1 MISGAVA
8 WEADKTMTHSGT
20 DNALYRETLLR
31 YYEEEVMGEAYFLGL
46 AGHFS
51 GSDERRK
58 LVLLAEVER
67 RAAEAVRPL
76 LDKYGLVPR
85 DESVLEP
92 LGQADVEPH
101 RRYSWAQLMAYMA
114 ARYPA
119 YLDEFAAL
127 ERLAPEADLATLR
140 LLTDHEV
147 AAIDFAN
154 KEVAGDPDSLAPI
167 REFLDRR
174 RP

>member
-1 MISGAVA
+1 
-8 WEADKTMTHSGT
+8 MTHSGT

-46 AGHFS
+46 AGHFD
-51 GSDERRK
+51 GSDAREK
-58 LVLLAEVER
+58 LALLAEVER

-76 LDKYGLVPR
+76 LDKYALAPR
-85 DESVLEP
+85 DESVLKP
-92 LGQADVEPH
+92 LGEADVEPH

-119 YLDEFAAL
+119 YLDAFAAL
-127 ERLAPEADLATLR
+127 ERLAPEADLPALR

-154 KEVAGDPDSLAPI
+154 KELAGDSDSLASI

-174 RP
+174 TP